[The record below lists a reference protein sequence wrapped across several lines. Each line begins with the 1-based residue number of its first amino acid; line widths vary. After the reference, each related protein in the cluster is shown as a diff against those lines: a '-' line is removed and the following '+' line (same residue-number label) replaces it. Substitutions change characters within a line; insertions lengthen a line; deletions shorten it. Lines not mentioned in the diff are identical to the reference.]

1 MNIDHDPVYLLLGCF
16 GLAFG
21 LLGAALGAWFIAR
34 RTPASTSPRARID
47 TSYGDAEILRVV
59 EAAVQSAMS
68 GVEATLVHRIPEWVQ
83 QAVRV
88 ELEFQTRQQ
97 VEREEARSHEH
108 RRWQVRHGEQRMAE
122 IRALLQVLSA
132 QLAHL
137 APDAAIEP
145 TPLRFEDADA
155 GVDLAALSD
164 EEIDALSP
172 ELPLSTRPRKR
183 ILPAPK
189 KPTLRDI

>member
-1 MNIDHDPVYLLLGCF
+1 MSIDQDPVYLLLGCF

-21 LLGAALGAWFIAR
+21 LLGAALSAWFMAR
-34 RTPASTSPRARID
+34 RTPASASPRARID

-68 GVEATLVHRIPEWVQ
+68 GVEATLVQRIPQWVQ

-88 ELEFQTRQQ
+88 ELDFQTRQQ
-97 VEREEARSHEH
+97 AEREEARSHEH
-108 RRWQVRHGEQRMAE
+108 QRWQVLHDEQRTAE
-122 IRALLQVLSA
+122 TRALLQVLSA

-137 APDAAIEP
+137 TPDVAIEAA
-145 TPLRFEDADA
+145 PLRFEDADA
-155 GVDLAALSD
+155 GADLAALSD

-172 ELPLSTRPRKR
+172 ALPLSTRPRKR